1 MTNSNSFKNRIF
13 GCAVVKAVNANFN
26 ADFSN
31 QPRTLPDGRVY
42 ATDKALK
49 YSIRHYLIQ
58 QYPEEKIMYY
68 KRLNQNLNP
77 LTLADA
83 YDAVMGEGAFDN
95 DYKDRHKVLSNILSC
110 LDIRLFGSTFAP
122 KRAGNTVN
130 LGIHGPVQINHGINQ
145 YYEGDMPMNEIY
157 SEQIT
162 APFSTDSGSS
172 GNEAEQTTI
181 GRQSKLREGHYVYH
195 YSINPQNLNP
205 LVELVNDAES
215 GNNVTGLRPAD
226 IEKLKEAL
234 RLGVTY
240 FDSSAKAGTDNE
252 LLLWVQL
259 KPDSKRVLPAFSEMV
274 AVTKD
279 GQTSV
284 VDLSRVSSILDEVS
298 EDVEKVE
305 LYYLH
310 STVSVTG
317 APANA
322 KHYSLLTGKALTE
335 A

>member
-1 MTNSNSFKNRIF
+1 MADQNSFTNRVF
-13 GCAVVKAVNANFN
+13 GCAVVKAINANFN

-49 YSIRHYLIQ
+49 YSIRHYLVQ

-83 YDAVMGEGAFDN
+83 YDALMGEGAFDN
-95 DYKDRHKVLSNILSC
+95 DHKDRHKVLSNILSC

-122 KRAGNTVN
+122 KKSGNTVN
-130 LGIHGPVQINHGINQ
+130 LGVHGPVQINHGINQ

-162 APFSTDSGSS
+162 APFSTDNASGQ
-172 GNEAEQTTI
+172 EAEQTTI

-195 YSINPQNLNP
+195 YSINPQNLDP
-205 LVELVNDAES
+205 LIRLVNEAKN
-215 GNNVTGLRPAD
+215 GNQATGLTEAD

-234 RLGVTY
+234 SLGVTY

-259 KPDSKRVLPAFSEMV
+259 KPESKRVLPAFSEMV
-274 AVTKD
+274 SVTKD

-284 VDLSRVSSILDEVS
+284 IDLSRVSSILDEIS

-305 LYYLH
+305 LHYLH
-310 STVSVTG
+310 STVSLTG

-322 KHYSLLTGKALTE
+322 EHYSLLTGKALTE
-335 A
+335 V